1 MLRENIRRK
10 EVKMK
15 YLTINERDLA
25 VFKRWQNGDSV
36 NTIARD
42 EHVSIQQVYNIVNKV
57 RVFRYED
64 VYKDPYDLRYLQSI
78 SPRIRKILAGKGV
91 NNIKELTEWVK
102 HNRLINLPGVGNLKE
117 KEILIQLDYFMRHR
131 QEEQDKK
138 S

>member
-1 MLRENIRRK
+1 
-10 EVKMK
+10 MK

-36 NTIARD
+36 STIARD

-117 KEILIQLDYFMRHR
+117 KEILIQLDYFMRKRHKD
-131 QEEQDKK
+131 E
-138 S
+138 

>member
-1 MLRENIRRK
+1 MLREHIRRK

-15 YLTINERDLA
+15 YLTISERDLA

-36 NTIARD
+36 STIARD

-57 RVFRYED
+57 RVFRDED

-91 NNIKELTEWVK
+91 NNIKELKEWVK

-117 KEILIQLDYFMRHR
+117 KEILIQLDYFMRQRHKD
-131 QEEQDKK
+131 E
-138 S
+138 

>member
-1 MLRENIRRK
+1 MLREHIPRK

-36 NTIARD
+36 STIARD
-42 EHVSIQQVYNIVNKV
+42 EHVSMQQVYNIVSKV
-57 RVFRYED
+57 RVFRDED

-117 KEILIQLDYFMRHR
+117 KEILIQLDYFMRQRHKD
-131 QEEQDKK
+131 E
-138 S
+138 

>member
-1 MLRENIRRK
+1 MLREHIRRNA
-10 EVKMK
+10 VKMQ

-36 NTIARD
+36 STIARD

-117 KEILIQLDYFMRHR
+117 KEILIQLDYFMRQRHKD
-131 QEEQDKK
+131 E
-138 S
+138 

>member
-1 MLRENIRRK
+1 
-10 EVKMK
+10 MK

-36 NTIARD
+36 STIARD
-42 EHVSIQQVYNIVNKV
+42 EHISIQQVYNIVNKV
-57 RVFRYED
+57 RVFRDED

-78 SPRIRKILAGKGV
+78 SPKIRKILAVKGV

-102 HNRLINLPGVGNLKE
+102 HNRLINIPSVGNLKE
-117 KEILIQLDYFMRHR
+117 KKILIQLDYFMRHR

>member
-1 MLRENIRRK
+1 MLRKNIHRK

-36 NTIARD
+36 STIARD

-78 SPRIRKILAGKGV
+78 SPKIRKILAGKGV

-102 HNRLINLPGVGNLKE
+102 HNRLINLSGVGNLKE
-117 KEILIQLDYFMRHR
+117 KKILIQLDYFMRHI
-131 QEEQDKK
+131 
-138 S
+138 

>member
-1 MLRENIRRK
+1 
-10 EVKMK
+10 MK

-36 NTIARD
+36 STIARD
-42 EHVSIQQVYNIVNKV
+42 EHVSMQQIYNIVNKV
-57 RVFRYED
+57 RVFHGEE

-117 KEILIQLDYFMRHR
+117 KEILIQLDYFMRQRHKD
-131 QEEQDKK
+131 E
-138 S
+138 

>member
-1 MLRENIRRK
+1 
-10 EVKMK
+10 MK

-36 NTIARD
+36 SMIARD
-42 EHVSIQQVYNIVNKV
+42 EHVSMQQIYNIVNKV
-57 RVFRYED
+57 RVFHGED

-102 HNRLINLPGVGNLKE
+102 YNRLITLPGVGNLKE
-117 KEILIQLDYFMRHR
+117 KEILIQLDYFMRQRHKD
-131 QEEQDKK
+131 E
-138 S
+138 

>member
-1 MLRENIRRK
+1 
-10 EVKMK
+10 MK

-36 NTIARD
+36 STIASD
-42 EHVSIQQVYNIVNKV
+42 EHISIQQVYNIVNKV
-57 RVFRYED
+57 RVFRDED

-117 KEILIQLDYFMRHR
+117 KEILIQLDYFMRQRHKD
-131 QEEQDKK
+131 E
-138 S
+138 

>member
-1 MLRENIRRK
+1 
-10 EVKMK
+10 MK

-36 NTIARD
+36 STIARD

-117 KEILIQLDYFMRHR
+117 KEILIQLDYFMRQRH
-131 QEEQDKK
+131 EDK
-138 S
+138 

>member
-1 MLRENIRRK
+1 
-10 EVKMK
+10 MK

-25 VFKRWQNGDSV
+25 VFKRWHNGDSV
-36 NTIARD
+36 STIARD
-42 EHVSIQQVYNIVNKV
+42 EHVSMQRVYNIVNKV
-57 RVFRYED
+57 RLFHGEE

-78 SPRIRKILAGKGV
+78 SPKIRKILAGKGV

-131 QEEQDKK
+131 HEEE
-138 S
+138 

>member
-1 MLRENIRRK
+1 
-10 EVKMK
+10 MK

-25 VFKRWQNGDSV
+25 IFKRWQNGDSV
-36 NTIARD
+36 STIARD
-42 EHVSIQQVYNIVNKV
+42 EHISIQQVYNIVNKV
-57 RVFRYED
+57 RVFHGEE

-117 KEILIQLDYFMRHR
+117 KEILIQLDYFMRQRHKD
-131 QEEQDKK
+131 E
-138 S
+138 

>member
-1 MLRENIRRK
+1 
-10 EVKMK
+10 MK

-36 NTIARD
+36 STIAMD

-57 RVFRYED
+57 RVFRDED

-91 NNIKELTEWVK
+91 NSIKELTEWVK

-117 KEILIQLDYFMRHR
+117 KEILIQLDYFMRKRHKD
-131 QEEQDKK
+131 E
-138 S
+138 

>member
-1 MLRENIRRK
+1 
-10 EVKMK
+10 MK

-36 NTIARD
+36 STIARD

-57 RVFRYED
+57 RVFRDED

-117 KEILIQLDYFMRHR
+117 KEILIQLDYFMRKRHKD
-131 QEEQDKK
+131 E
-138 S
+138 

>member
-1 MLRENIRRK
+1 MLRKNIRRK

-36 NTIARD
+36 STIARD
-42 EHVSIQQVYNIVNKV
+42 EHVSMQRVYNIVNKV
-57 RVFRYED
+57 RLFHGEE

-117 KEILIQLDYFMRHR
+117 KEILIQLDYFMRQRHKN
-131 QEEQDKK
+131 E
-138 S
+138 

>member
-1 MLRENIRRK
+1 
-10 EVKMK
+10 MK
-15 YLTINERDLA
+15 HLTINERDLA

-36 NTIARD
+36 STIARD
-42 EHVSIQQVYNIVNKV
+42 EHVSMQRVYNIVNKV
-57 RVFRYED
+57 RLFHGEE

-78 SPRIRKILAGKGV
+78 SPKIRKILAGKGV
-91 NNIKELTEWVK
+91 NSIKELTEWVK

-131 QEEQDKK
+131 QEEKDKK

>member
-1 MLRENIRRK
+1 
-10 EVKMK
+10 MK

-36 NTIARD
+36 STIASD

-117 KEILIQLDYFMRHR
+117 KEILIQLDYFIRQRHKD
-131 QEEQDKK
+131 E
-138 S
+138 